1 MTFVQ
6 CLNVS
11 GTFVECVITYRFSRH
26 SQPQLPHNYQ
36 LNPVSQSAPCA
47 ILYNLLLPMLQ
58 VTPSTAGAPPTSRGT
73 GKSTQ
78 TTTAGCETRTIYHSR
93 TTFPKSM
100 KMKDVTWSHTTSG
113 CPWSCSCRCVLRDSV
128 TSFLV
133 VHVHA
138 PCNAL
143 VNSQGI
149 TLLK

>member
-6 CLNVS
+6 WFDIS
-11 GTFVECVITYRFSRH
+11 DTFVERIASYRFSRH
-26 SQPQLPHNYQ
+26 SQPQLLLNYQ

-58 VTPSTAGAPPTSRGT
+58 VTPSTAGAPLTSRGT

-100 KMKDVTWSHTTSG
+100 KTKDDT
-113 CPWSCSCRCVLRDSV
+113 
-128 TSFLV
+128 
-133 VHVHA
+133 
-138 PCNAL
+138 
-143 VNSQGI
+143 
-149 TLLK
+149 